1 MNKPFLKWA
10 GNKHKILSDILP
22 HIGSPKRTCEPF
34 GGSLAVSLNVDAG
47 LYVLSDINRDLM
59 NVYSNVLNL
68 NNELF
73 LPQCRELFVP
83 SNNQRDVYLR
93 LRENFNNETS
103 TLQRSILFLYLNR
116 HCFNGLTRYNKK
128 GKFNV
133 PFGKYDKP
141 SFPLTEIEAFRTVF
155 SQRDYKLYCSS
166 FEDLRLY
173 DELEAN
179 DVVYF
184 DPPYIPLTKTANFT
198 DYSSTGFTIKQHLQ
212 LLDLIKILVKRGI
225 KVVVSNSDTEATREI
240 YKNAE
245 VHSVQVTR
253 TISAK
258 TSSRTK
264 TNELIMV
271 F

>member
-10 GNKHKILSDILP
+10 GNKHKLLSHILP
-22 HIGSPKRTCEPF
+22 HIGAPKRLCEPF
-34 GGSLAVSLNVDAG
+34 GGSLAVSLNVHAG
-47 LYVLSDINRDLM
+47 QYILNDINSDLM
-59 NVYSNVLNL
+59 NVYFHVLDL

-73 LPQCRELFVP
+73 LPQCKELFKP
-83 SNNQRDVYLR
+83 FNNNKEVYLK
-93 LRENFNNETS
+93 LRENFNSETS
-103 TLQRSILFLYLNR
+103 SLQRSILFLYLNR

-133 PFGKYDKP
+133 PFGKYDGP
-141 SFPLTEIEAFRTVF
+141 SFPYKEIQTFRTIF
-155 SQRDYKLYCSS
+155 SQRNYKLYCTS

-173 DELEAN
+173 DDLEAN

-184 DPPYIPLTKTANFT
+184 DPPYIPLTNTAKFT
-198 DYSSTGFTIKQHLQ
+198 DYSSAGFTIKQHLQ
-212 LLDLIKILVKRGI
+212 LLGIIKILVQRGI
-225 KVVVSNSDTEATREI
+225 RVVVSNSDTETTREI

-245 VHSVQVTR
+245 FHSVQVTR